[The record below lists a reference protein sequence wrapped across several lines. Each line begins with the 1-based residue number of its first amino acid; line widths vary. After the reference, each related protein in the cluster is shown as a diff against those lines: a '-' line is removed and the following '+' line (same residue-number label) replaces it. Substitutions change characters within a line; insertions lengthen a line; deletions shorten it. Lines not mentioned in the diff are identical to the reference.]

1 MTHDEVIVKI
11 LSKTTLA
18 MPETDQGRLR
28 TILESVLSDYD
39 ITPMTRALAVRSDM
53 PDHIAMYLATK
64 QLDGHSKA
72 TIHRQ
77 GNVLRIFSEW
87 VPLNVRDVTL
97 MDIRKFLAQYSTE
110 RNLKMSSL
118 DGYQSVIR
126 TFFTWLENEDYI
138 EKSPGRKLK
147 AMKVDKRTR
156 KALTSTELE
165 MLREDGCKTS
175 RDRALL
181 EMFFSTGGRL
191 SEITQL
197 DIDKIDWSNNC
208 VSIIGKGNK
217 ERMIYFTD
225 KTKIY
230 LKRYIMDRGI
240 LDHQA
245 LFVGERLPH
254 ARLGSR
260 AIEKIIGQLGVN
272 ANLGKPIYPHLLRHT
287 MATLGYK
294 AGIPLPVIQEL
305 LGHEDASTTQIY
317 AEIDKE
323 TVKFEH
329 RKHMNQ

>member
-11 LSKTTLA
+11 LSKTVLE
-18 MPETDQGRLR
+18 MSETDQAKLR
-28 TILESVLSDYD
+28 AIIEEVLYDYEIKPVSKAIAIRSDLPEYIKMYMAMKMLDGYSKTTLRRQDSVL
-39 ITPMTRALAVRSDM
+39 
-53 PDHIAMYLATK
+53 
-64 QLDGHSKA
+64 Q
-72 TIHRQ
+72 
-77 GNVLRIFSEW
+77 IFAGW
-87 VPLNVRDVTL
+87 VPLNASDITL
-97 MDIRKFLAQYSTE
+97 MDIRKFLAQYGTE
-110 RNLKMSSL
+110 KNLKRSSL

-126 TFFTWLENEDYI
+126 TFFSWMEDEDYI
-138 EKSPGRKLK
+138 AKSPAKKLK
-147 AMKVDKRTR
+147 SMKVDKRTR
-156 KALTSTELE
+156 KSLTSTELE
-165 MLREDGCKTS
+165 ILREDGCKTP

-191 SEITQL
+191 SEIVQL

-225 KTKIY
+225 KTKLY
-230 LKRYIMDRGI
+230 LKKYLRVRGI
-240 LDHQA
+240 LSHQA
-245 LFVGERLPH
+245 LFVGERKPY
-254 ARLGSR
+254 ARLGIR
-260 AIEKIIGQLGVN
+260 AIEKIIGKLGVN

-317 AEIDKE
+317 AEIDTE
-323 TVKFEH
+323 TVRFEH